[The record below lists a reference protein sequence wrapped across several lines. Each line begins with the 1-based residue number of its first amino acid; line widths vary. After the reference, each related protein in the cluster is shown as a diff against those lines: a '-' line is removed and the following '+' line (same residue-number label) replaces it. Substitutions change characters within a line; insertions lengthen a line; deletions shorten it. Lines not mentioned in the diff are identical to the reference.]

1 MTTRRAPVTNTNTVS
16 AGVNSVRSTGVL
28 RLIARVAPWI
38 AIAGLGAACVRTIE
52 IPFPRSEGKAQ
63 WHLTAIL
70 YRPEGPGP
78 YPLAVINHGSAFTVE
93 DRRRP
98 TQAFVEQSRWFVD
111 RGFVVVVPSRRGY
124 GSSDGTYAEGYG
136 RCEDANYRLA
146 GLETARDIWA
156 VIDFMSKQAFVDGSR
171 VVVVGHSAG
180 GFGSLALA
188 SLNPPGV
195 VGVINFAGGRGSIG
209 SDRVCAPEHLRA
221 AFSELGRSSKI
232 PSLWL
237 YSTNDGYFGP
247 SLARAWYE
255 AYVAAGGR
263 AQFVELPPTGVAAH
277 QVFADPESVELSP
290 QGRDGHQLFA
300 DPGSLSLWTGAV
312 GRFLS
317 ELGFAPR
324 SGN

>member
-1 MTTRRAPVTNTNTVS
+1 MTKTNTAS
-16 AGVNSVRSTGVL
+16 AGVNGVRSTRFS
-28 RLIARVAPWI
+28 RLTAHVAPWI
-38 AIAGLGAACVRTIE
+38 AIAGLGAACARTIE
-52 IPFPRSEGKAQ
+52 IPFPRSEGKAR

-78 YPLAVINHGSAFTVE
+78 YPLAVINHGSAITVD

-98 TQAFVEQSRWFVD
+98 TYAFVEQSRWFVD
-111 RGFVVVVPSRRGY
+111 QGFVVVVPSRRGY

-146 GLETARDIWA
+146 GLETARDIWV
-156 VIDFMSKQAFVDGSR
+156 VIDFMSQQPFVDGSR

-209 SDRVCAPEHLRA
+209 SDRVCAPERERA
-221 AFSELGRSSKI
+221 AFFEFGRSSKI

-237 YSTNDGYFGP
+237 YATNDGYFGP

-255 AYVAAGGR
+255 EYIRAGGQ
-263 AQFVELPPTGVAAH
+263 AQFVELPATGACH
-277 QVFADPESVELSP
+277 QVFADTESVELYP
-290 QGRDGHQLFA
+290 GGDGHQLFA
-300 DPGSLSLWTGAV
+300 EPGSLSLWTPAV
-312 GRFLS
+312 GRFLT
-317 ELGFAPR
+317 ELGFAAPK
-324 SGN
+324 SSSKQ